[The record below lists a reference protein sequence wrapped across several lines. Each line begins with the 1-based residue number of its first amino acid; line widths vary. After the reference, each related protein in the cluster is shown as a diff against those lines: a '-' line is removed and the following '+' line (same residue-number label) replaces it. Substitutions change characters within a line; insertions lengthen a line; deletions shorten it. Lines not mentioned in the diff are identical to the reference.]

1 MKRCPE
7 CGRTFNDETLRF
19 CRHDGKPLTRPA
31 TRLPAPLRRLYL
43 PLLGVL
49 STLPGWRF
57 SALFKA
63 A

>member
-19 CRHDGKPLTRPA
+19 CLHDGKPLTRPA
-31 TRLPAPLRRLYL
+31 TRLSAPLRRLYL

-49 STLPGWRF
+49 SVTAWLAF